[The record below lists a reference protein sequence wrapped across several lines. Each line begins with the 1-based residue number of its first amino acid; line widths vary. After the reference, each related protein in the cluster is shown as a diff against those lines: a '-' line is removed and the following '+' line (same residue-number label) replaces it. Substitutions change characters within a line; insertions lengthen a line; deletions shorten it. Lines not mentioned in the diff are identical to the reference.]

1 MTDIEYS
8 TEAGVGKIVFNRPD
22 RKNAF
27 TLEMFGQLADLIRGA
42 QRDPEVRVVVITGAG
57 QSFCAGVD
65 LDAFFDR
72 GEPSPYDNKALLT
85 DRVHAVAHALERC
98 DKPVVAAVRGP
109 AVGAGMDMSLM
120 ADIRL
125 ASTTARFSERYI
137 KVGLLPGDGGCF
149 LLPRIVGRARALELM
164 WTGEFI
170 DAGTA
175 LDYGMVSH
183 VFDDDEFDDHVTRFA
198 QRLTQS
204 PPLMVRLIKRA
215 TIDGEHMTFRGALDL
230 ISSHQA
236 VIQSTQDSVEAVA
249 AMREH
254 RQPVFHGR

>member
-1 MTDIEYS
+1 MADIDHS
-8 TEAGVGKIVFNRPD
+8 TEVGVGTIVFNRPD

-27 TLEMFGQLADLIRGA
+27 TLEMFGKLADLVRGA
-42 QRDPEVRVVVITGAG
+42 QLDPEVSVLVITGAG

-72 GEPSPYDNKALLT
+72 SEPSPYDNKALLT
-85 DRVHAVAHALERC
+85 
-98 DKPVVAAVRGP
+98 G
-109 AVGAGMDMSLM
+109 
-120 ADIRL
+120 
-125 ASTTARFSERYI
+125 
-137 KVGLLPGDGGCF
+137 
-149 LLPRIVGRARALELM
+149 
-164 WTGEFI
+164 
-170 DAGTA
+170 
-175 LDYGMVSH
+175 H

-215 TIDGEHMTFRGALDL
+215 TIDGEHMTVRGALDL

-236 VIQSTQDSVEAVA
+236 VVQSTQNSVEAVA

-254 RQPVFHGR
+254 RPPVFHGC